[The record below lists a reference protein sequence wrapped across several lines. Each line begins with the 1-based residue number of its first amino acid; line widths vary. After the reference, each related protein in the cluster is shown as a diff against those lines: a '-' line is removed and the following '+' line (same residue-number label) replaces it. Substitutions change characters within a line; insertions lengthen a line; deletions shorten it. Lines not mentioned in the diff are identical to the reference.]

1 MDIILK
7 KGVCLQGTTFF
18 PPSYFTCI
26 QIIQHP
32 KEPKLSKQKK
42 RFSMR
47 KPQKNLQALRLPKVQ
62 MVSQTTEA
70 GQCCVLEKIV
80 FYAFL
85 FVFMSFCM
93 FVFLSVSFSVCLFVI
108 VVNVYYHRQCWR
120 CRHQRREQKH
130 LLRGNQH

>member
-80 FYAFL
+80 FVMPFYL
-85 FVFMSFCM
+85 YLCLSVCLSFCLSL
-93 FVFLSVSFSVCLFVI
+93 FLSVCLLLLLMFIITGSVGDVDTSGGSRSTC
-108 VVNVYYHRQCWR
+108 
-120 CRHQRREQKH
+120 
-130 LLRGNQH
+130 